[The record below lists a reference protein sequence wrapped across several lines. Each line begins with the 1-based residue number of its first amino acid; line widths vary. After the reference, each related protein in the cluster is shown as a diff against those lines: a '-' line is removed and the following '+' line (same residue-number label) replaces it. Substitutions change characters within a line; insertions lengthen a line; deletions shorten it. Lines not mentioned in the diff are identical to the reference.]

1 MVRYTQDKFSPIFMS
16 TVGIDFKYKL
26 IDVNNK
32 KVRLEIWD
40 TAGQERFKAITRSY
54 LRGAQGIILVYDVTE
69 KSTFDHISVWM
80 DQIQQYADISVG
92 KIIVGN
98 KCDLTDKRIITEEHG
113 KELADK
119 YIYCIFIIYRY
130 NVPHFEC
137 SAKNGNNVNELFYA
151 IVYIIKFYNNII
163 DRSSFKSSKA

>member
-1 MVRYTQDKFSPIFMS
+1 MVFLSIALYCSIAVGKTCLMVRYTQDKFSPIFMS

-119 YIYCIFIIYRY
+119 YYYYCYYLDIMFHIL
-130 NVPHFEC
+130 NVVQRME
-137 SAKNGNNVNELFYA
+137 
-151 IVYIIKFYNNII
+151 IM
-163 DRSSFKSSKA
+163 